1 MWNQHFPQR
10 TLLLKWEYMAHPSAT
25 QLLQLCSK
33 VYKFNHHSQSNNMPR
48 KSMQFKIFNVTRM
61 RQKRCLQHNH
71 FLHSCQHYYDH
82 DPPPAPPTI
91 PNSEVLKVTQSLQL
105 KWPADI
111 VCWKVCLP
119 GLCVNSKLWV
129 WFPPCWQ
136 RFQFTSD
143 ETGSDHMFWNGNN
156 IKTALSASTLRTP
169 DQGLPLLENPFPE
182 TPSVVSPCK
191 WTLEKRTTPLQK
203 QFQRSLLSH
212 FHANE
217 PLKKASHL
225 FKEIFRNPFHLIFMQ
240 MNLEEGLPLFKDR
253 F

>member
-1 MWNQHFPQR
+1 
-10 TLLLKWEYMAHPSAT
+10 
-25 QLLQLCSK
+25 
-33 VYKFNHHSQSNNMPR
+33 MPW
-48 KSMQFKIFNVTRM
+48 KSMQFKIFKVTRM

-82 DPPPAPPTI
+82 EIPPPPPI
-91 PNSEVLKVTQSLQL
+91 PNTEVLTVTQSLQL

-119 GLCVNSKLWV
+119 GLCVASKQWV

-156 IKTALSASTLRTP
+156 IKTALSAGTLWTP
-169 DQGLPLLENPFPE
+169 DQGLPLLENPLPE
-182 TPSVVSPCK
+182 TSSVISPCK

-203 QFQRSLLSH
+203 VSKIPSVIFPCKWTFQKRTTPFRHFQKSLPSYL
-212 FHANE
+212 HADE
-217 PLKKASHL
+217 PWRRTTALQ
-225 FKEIFRNPFHLIFMQ
+225 RPFLAT
-240 MNLEEGLPLFKDR
+240 
-253 F
+253 